1 MRDREVVPVQKFKN
15 KKRNTT
21 MKRLSAAILLAAAP
35 LAVAGNNAGY
45 PVEKLPTFVAQ
56 QLDVTTFPAELRP
69 KHEKG
74 KKTLG
79 EYGFVTQNVDDNAI
93 EAVRGSWQLTITV
106 LEQNRSGIYVCA
118 NGPQQDAGDARFQR
132 VLLLKRKN
140 PDSLL
145 KSTEAL
151 KEFKS
156 CPAIGDDPNAST
168 QTN

>member
-1 MRDREVVPVQKFKN
+1 M
-15 KKRNTT
+15 KK
-21 MKRLSAAILLAAAP
+21 LSAAILLAAAP

-56 QLDVTTFPAELRP
+56 QLDVTTFPPELRP
-69 KHEKG
+69 RHEKG

-93 EAVRGSWQLTITV
+93 EAVRGTTQLTITV
-106 LEQNRSGIYVCA
+106 LEQNHSGIYVCA
-118 NGPQQDAGDARFQR
+118 NGPAQDAGDARFQR

-145 KSTEAL
+145 KSNEAL

>member
-1 MRDREVVPVQKFKN
+1 M
-15 KKRNTT
+15 KK
-21 MKRLSAAILLAAAP
+21 LSAAILLAAAP

-56 QLDVTTFPAELRP
+56 QLDVTTFPSELRP

-79 EYGFVTQNVDDNAI
+79 EYGFVTQSVDDNVL
-93 EAVRGSWQLTITV
+93 EAVHGTSQLTITI
-106 LEQNRSGIYVCA
+106 LEQNHSGIYVCA
-118 NGPQQDAGDARFQR
+118 SGPAPNAGDARFQR

-145 KSTEAL
+145 KSNEAS
-151 KEFKS
+151 KEFNA
-156 CPAIGDDPNAST
+156 CPAVGEDSNAQSY
-168 QTN
+168 TN

>member
-1 MRDREVVPVQKFKN
+1 
-15 KKRNTT
+15 

-45 PVEKLPTFVAQ
+45 PVEKVPTFVAQ
-56 QLDVTTFPAELRP
+56 QLDVTTFPPELRP

-79 EYGFVTQNVDDNAI
+79 EYGFVTQNVDDKVL
-93 EAVRGSWQLTITV
+93 EAVRGSRQLTITV
-106 LEQNRSGIYVCA
+106 LEQNRSGIFVCA
-118 NGPQQDAGDARFQR
+118 NGPAQNAGDSRFQR

-145 KSTEAL
+145 KSVEASR
-151 KEFKS
+151 EFKA
-156 CPAIGDDPNAST
+156 CPAIGEDPAT
-168 QTN
+168 QNYTN

>member
-1 MRDREVVPVQKFKN
+1 LRKIKQKEHA
-15 KKRNTT
+15 

-45 PVEKLPTFVAQ
+45 PVEKVPTFVAQ
-56 QLDVTTFPAELRP
+56 QLDVTTFPPELRP

-79 EYGFVTQNVDDNAI
+79 EYRFVTRNVDDKVL
-93 EAVRGSWQLTITV
+93 EAVRGTTQLTITV

-118 NGPQQDAGDARFQR
+118 NGPAQNAGDARFQR

-145 KSTEAL
+145 KSNEAL

-156 CPAIGDDPNAST
+156 CPTIGEDPNESI
-168 QTN
+168 QNN